1 MVRRP
6 PRPSRIAPLLF
17 AQAWPYWTAVP
28 LAAGAIFF
36 VVATIFGYLTK
47 VTKPK
52 YPPRNEV

>member
-1 MVRRP
+1 MAAKTDGERASGDDR
-6 PRPSRIAPLLF
+6 
-17 AQAWPYWTAVP
+17 AVP

-47 VTKPK
+47 VSKPK